1 MALFQKSVLAN
12 HLNSI
17 TEKEILSGW
26 EKFQNY
32 KSISENIRTYKE
44 EEFQYKFLEML
55 FVDCLGYKISDVGD
69 EKRNLFTEVKNVSD
83 SKKADGAIKKDD
95 EVIAVIELKSTKTK
109 DFKKI
114 QEQAFGYKVN
124 QPKCKYVITSNFEK
138 LRFYINDAT
147 EFEEFDL
154 FNLTQNDFKLLHVCL
169 HIDNIFNG
177 IPEKLKTDSVFEEEN
192 ITKKLYKD
200 YSSFRKEVFSS
211 LVENNSEYNKL
222 ILFNKTQKLLDRF
235 LFIFFAED
243 RNLVPANSISK
254 IITKWENDIAFG
266 DSPSLYSIFK
276 QYFHV
281 LNVGRPAR
289 GEYESIFAYN
299 GGLFAEDK
307 VLDSIKIDDK
317 ILLRH
322 TKNLSH
328 YDFESDVS
336 VNILGHIF
344 EHSLSEIEEIQNE
357 ISGLETGTSKRKKD
371 GVFYTPQYITKYI
384 VESTVGKL
392 CLKKKRELD
401 INYETY
407 APSNKRSKERLQALD
422 NYRNWLLQITI
433 CDPACGSGA
442 FLNQALEFLISEH
455 KYIDELS
462 ASYNKDSLMLSD
474 VKNDILEN
482 NLFGVDIN
490 EESVEIAKL
499 SLWLRTAEKGRKLN
513 SLNRNFKCGNSLIDD
528 PEIAGNKAFNWQ
540 SEFPEVFAKGGFDVI
555 IGNPPY
561 VRVEFIPENQ
571 VQYYKNYF
579 KSASGKFDLSSV
591 FYEKSVGL
599 LNDAGIYSV
608 ITSYQFLYTSSG
620 IGLRE
625 FIAENTDTQIIMFSS
640 DSQVFEGATTYAGIF
655 FSSSSQNPSINVKT
669 ANNKF
674 SQVNITH
681 SFKLEV
687 DNFCSEKVILA
698 DTSLLKKIGTL
709 PNVKFGREIGKAKTG
724 VVTSS
729 DEVFYLTKNQI
740 DEFNL
745 EKELLYPILGP
756 KDLNRWHLTTP
767 ETFCLYPYT
776 EINGKTTLI
785 DINTLETKYPNIYNY
800 LLSKKNVLTA
810 RSQGRKDYSE
820 SSKWYQL
827 NRPREKWIYDSIK
840 IIYPGTT
847 NTIKFALDYK
857 RQLFRN
863 ARVYAFLLNEERT
876 ELYQIILII
885 LNSSLCNYLI
895 KIMCPPKANNYF
907 ELSTG
912 FMENFP
918 FLIPEDISEF
928 KKTSNIATE
937 SAEALIVLTESLLML
952 IKTKF
957 NIITFSKKLQ
967 NWHELDFKVY
977 LKELEKA
984 RKKSAKENE
993 IEYTKLSLSEEAE
1006 WMEYFNE
1013 QKQKAQEL
1021 KTKIDKTDK
1030 EIDQM
1035 VYELYGLTKEEI
1047 EIVENN

>member
-109 DFKKI
+109 NFKTI
-114 QEQAFGYKVN
+114 EEQAFGYKVN